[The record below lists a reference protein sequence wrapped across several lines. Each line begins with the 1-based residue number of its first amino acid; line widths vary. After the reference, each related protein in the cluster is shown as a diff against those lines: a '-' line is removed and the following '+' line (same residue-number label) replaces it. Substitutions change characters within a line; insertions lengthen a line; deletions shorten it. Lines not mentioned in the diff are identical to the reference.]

1 MIFWWSSTVKHA
13 LSHTVELP
21 IWGSIVEWEG
31 GGLNRLVPFE
41 YVARKSTSTE
51 GIYFWL
57 TLFHAI
63 SSTTRGESRK
73 NAPQFVDHS
82 ACVFCC
88 WSAAVLINDASEGNV
103 CDRKF
108 QDPSIGRR
116 IFYFHCLFEENAQ
129 TVALFNATIY
139 LWGEDAIGNEVTG
152 AHLMDTE
159 PNIVSLLVYVVLHH
173 PPANNV
179 SSPLTQYVHST
190 CVILRIS
197 SYFSILTDW
206 LSIST
211 YRSSMLVCHSK

>member
-1 MIFWWSSTVKHA
+1 MWPGRVHQLKVFIFGWHFFMLFRLPREASRGKMR
-13 LSHTVELP
+13 LSL
-21 IWGSIVEWEG
+21 SII
-31 GGLNRLVPFE
+31 RR
-41 YVARKSTSTE
+41 AS
-51 GIYFWL
+51 
-57 TLFHAI
+57 
-63 SSTTRGESRK
+63 
-73 NAPQFVDHS
+73 FVVDLLQ
-82 ACVFCC
+82 C
-88 WSAAVLINDASEGNV
+88 WSMMHPRGMCAIAN
-103 CDRKF
+103 F
-108 QDPSIGRR
+108 R
-116 IFYFHCLFEENAQ
+116 IHRSVDGYFIF
-129 TVALFNATIY
+129 TVSLKKMHRQWRYSTQQYI

-179 SSPLTQYVHST
+179 SCPLTQYVHST